1 MIVNPTHAKMEQ
13 LVLMVLLHTLVL
25 VSKDTSEKIA
35 KLMRIIVTQIHVTME
50 APAQMELIPL
60 PVIVQRVGPEILVT
74 RVSIHQSIKV
84 SPFMNLGRIIISN
97 YL

>member
-1 MIVNPTHAKMEQ
+1 MP
-13 LVLMVLLHTLVL
+13 MVLLHILVL
-25 VSKDTSEKIA
+25 VSKDTSETIA

-60 PVIVQRVGPEILVT
+60 PVIVQKAGLEILVT

-84 SPFMNLGRIIISN
+84 SPVYES
-97 YL
+97 

>member
-1 MIVNPTHAKMEQ
+1 MIVNPAHAKTEP
-13 LVLMVLLHTLVL
+13 LVPMVLLHILVL
-25 VSKDTSEKIA
+25 VSKDTSETIA

-60 PVIVQRVGPEILVT
+60 PVIVQKVGPGILVT

-84 SPFMNLGRIIISN
+84 SPVYES
-97 YL
+97 

>member
-1 MIVNPTHAKMEQ
+1 MP
-13 LVLMVLLHTLVL
+13 MVLLHILVL
-25 VSKDTSEKIA
+25 VSKDTSETIA

-60 PVIVQRVGPEILVT
+60 PVIVQRAGPEILVT

-84 SPFMNLGRIIISN
+84 SPVYES
-97 YL
+97 

>member
-1 MIVNPTHAKMEQ
+1 MIVNPTHAKMEP

-25 VSKDTSEKIA
+25 VSKDTSETIA

-60 PVIVQRVGPEILVT
+60 PVIVQRAGPEILVT
-74 RVSIHQSIKV
+74 RVSIHQSIKFTPIYE
-84 SPFMNLGRIIISN
+84 SW
-97 YL
+97 